1 MDIFIKHYEK
11 VVLGLFLL
19 LLLLGSVFV
28 LGAFDRSKKDLE
40 QKKQDAVS
48 KIKGGAILPVLDTS
62 RFAAEENLRDT
73 RKNVAIVSSAKDDP
87 KGSLIVPHRY
97 IKCFSEKCNYLLA
110 LSTDT
115 CPFCATKQL
124 DLGKDSEEGDDTDG
138 DGIPD
143 LVEQKYS
150 TFLNYLNPQDA
161 RQDYDNDG
169 FLNVEEHRAEAA
181 MDDPDSFPPLGNLIR
196 SIKTFRRP
204 LPLQMRTVDTYNST
218 DKAKWEVA
226 LNYFDTKSQRQRS
239 RTLLIGESFMDFKLI
254 DAGFDGEGDTATA
267 FAVISP
273 TNDPNTRYRLVQNL
287 TVTYNDVT
295 VQFVFLFNRLREYQR
310 LVFTRFAMVKNV
322 GEEFPLQKQKSTGP
336 YTEYYR
342 ILAADEAKKTITIGR
357 LAAPKGEVNLEI
369 QVPLYNLNDDVG
381 LPNTAPMGGDGM
393 GMPPGGDGMMPGNMR
408 RQF

>member
-1 MDIFIKHYEK
+1 MEIFIKHYEK

-19 LLLLGSVFV
+19 LLLLGSVLV
-28 LGAFDRSKKDLE
+28 LGAFDRSKKDLA

-48 KIKGGAILPVLDTS
+48 KVKGGSILPALDPV
-62 RFAAEENLRDT
+62 RFTAEENLRDT
-73 RKNVAIVSSAKDDP
+73 RKTIAIVSTAKDDP
-87 KGSLIVPHRY
+87 KGSLIVPNRY
-97 IKCFSEKCNYLLA
+97 IKCFSDKCSYLLA
-110 LSTDT
+110 LSSDT

-124 DLGKDSEEGDDTDG
+124 ELGKDSEEGDDTDG

-143 LVEQKYS
+143 LVEQKYP

-169 FLNVEEHRAEAA
+169 FLNVEEHRASTA
-181 MDDPDSFPPLGNLIR
+181 MDDPEVFPPLGNLVR

-204 LPLQMRTVDTYNST
+204 LPLQIRTVDTYNST
-218 DKAKWEVA
+218 DKAKWEIS
-226 LNYFDTKSQRQRS
+226 LNFIDAKTQRQRS
-239 RTLLIGESFMDFKLI
+239 RIMPIGDSFMDFKLI
-254 DAGFDGEGDTATA
+254 DAGFDGEGDSAVA

-273 TNDPNTRYRLVQNL
+273 VSDPNTRYRLVQNL
-287 TVTYNDVT
+287 TVTYNEVT
-295 VQFVFLFNRLREYQR
+295 AQFVFLANRLREYQR

-342 ILAADEAKKTITIGR
+342 FLAADETKSTITIGR
-357 LAAPKGEVNLEI
+357 IPALKGEVNLVIE
-369 QVPLYNLNDDVG
+369 VPVYNLNDDVG
-381 LPNTAPMGGDGM
+381 LPNTAPMGGDNM

-408 RQF
+408 RPF